1 MSKRTILPG
10 EAAPQAR
17 PFASVLTDPL
27 QAASSSAGRRLNRQL
42 EELREQARAEGY
54 AEGLASGREQ
64 GRQEG
69 YREGLEAA
77 MAEVERRTRAG
88 LEELAQTLQR
98 VDECFGPLMDRFFAN
113 CEEALAPLALAIA
126 VRLLAKELQADPA
139 AAMGL
144 AREALAEVT
153 HAESARIRVHPFHGA
168 VLRERMA
175 ELLAASESLR
185 RIEVVDDPTVA
196 AGVIV
201 DSAGGVIDATLPTRV
216 RNLVRQTLGET
227 FLPREGDEDEAVAA

>member
-1 MSKRTILPG
+1 LSRRTILSG
-10 EAAPQAR
+10 DAAPQAR
-17 PFASVLTDPL
+17 PFASILTDPL
-27 QAASSSAGRRLNRQL
+27 SAASSSVGGKLNRQL

-54 AEGLASGREQ
+54 AEGLARGLEQ

-69 YREGLEAA
+69 YRDGLEAA
-77 MAEVERRTRAG
+77 TAEVERRTRAG

-126 VRLLAKELQADPA
+126 ARLLGRELSADPSA
-139 AAMGL
+139 VVGL

-153 HAESARIRVHPFHGA
+153 HAESARIRVNPFHGA
-168 VLRERMA
+168 VLRERMP
-175 ELLAASESLR
+175 ELLAASESLK
-185 RIEVVDDPTVA
+185 RIEVVDDPAVA

-216 RNLVRQTLGET
+216 RNLVRQTLGEA
-227 FLPREGDEDEAVAA
+227 FLPEEGRDDEAVAA